1 MEKLRLNYIF
11 GLAGEHCFGFGKF
24 NKDGSSRRPPRTPT
38 GFNHHGSKSEAL
50 VRAEAF
56 GGQVVA
62 LEVFV
67 LRDCRARVL
76 DSRRNIAKTTG
87 NGEVE
92 RNGGAAAP
100 PWQVD
105 VRGPPGVR
113 RSWSNPV
120 FWERTLQGARLEEP
134 WLFEFWVE
142 TSNSGEVENR
152 VSKKIVPFRAVTP
165 TRADEAMV
173 AESVEDAIA
182 KRTDPIRFCERNS
195 EPPKNTSPEQ
205 KWVDFVLM
213 TGRRTCMK
221 PHASSG
227 SPGKL
232 QVSPASGVCQ
242 GGRSLDLV

>member
-11 GLAGEHCFGFGKF
+11 GLAGEHSFGFGKF
-24 NKDGSSRRPPRTPT
+24 NKDGRSRRPPRTPT
-38 GFNHHGSKSEAL
+38 GFDHHGSKGEAP

-76 DSRRNIAKTTG
+76 DGRGDIAKATG
-87 NGEVE
+87 NGEVQ
-92 RNGGAAAP
+92 RNGGTAAP

-105 VRGPPGVR
+105 VRRPPGVR
-113 RSWSNPV
+113 RSWSNPI
-120 FWERTLQGARLEEP
+120 FWERTLQGARLKEP

-142 TSNSGEVENR
+142 TSGSGEMENR

-173 AESVEDAIA
+173 AESVEDAIT
-182 KRTDPIRFCERNS
+182 KGTDPI
-195 EPPKNTSPEQ
+195 
-205 KWVDFVLM
+205 
-213 TGRRTCMK
+213 
-221 PHASSG
+221 
-227 SPGKL
+227 
-232 QVSPASGVCQ
+232 
-242 GGRSLDLV
+242 